1 MKPILLRVEGFG
13 AFVAPAEIDFRR
25 LDANTLLLVHGP
37 TGAGKT
43 TLFDAI
49 CFALF
54 GVASG
59 TRTPEQLRSDYC
71 PPGTA
76 TRVLFEFSL
85 PSGRYR
91 VTREFKPTRK
101 QDTVNEKGAL
111 EFLDPSGKHL
121 RPAITQKKQI
131 LEEVELLL
139 GLTKEQFRQIVMLP
153 QNDFQQLLL
162 ADTKSKQPI
171 LEKLFRASVYSR
183 MTDILLHFTKQQRER
198 LEELKSRR
206 AGFLDSLG
214 VEDVDGLAAKREVRG
229 NAHAATAEKL
239 PGLRSR
245 WEESRAMR
253 EEGDRLARSHEELKR
268 AAGDLEKHLSLRPGI
283 DQCRQQLAAALR
295 AEPFRQR
302 LEDVEE
308 RERSIRNR
316 ENVILEL
323 RKNCAATRVQLEL
336 AVQEK
341 NRSASREEESALLQT
356 ELHRLDTARP
366 TLEQIEKDRI
376 ASASAEKAIR
386 KLEGEMAKASA
397 EQATAQKELAS
408 CNGELPELE
417 QTALRASGLAEQV
430 RHLTS
435 LRTPLNELH
444 QLRKELPR
452 KEADVRGAHEAVR
465 RATEECARV
474 AAQLQEIEQLWIG
487 SQASRLADTLADG
500 QPCPVCGATDHPR
513 PASAGGP
520 QVTDAALN
528 VARLARETA
537 ERARQDA
544 IARELGAENALRQ
557 TSGLVNNHENVLG
570 EAAAMDPAAY
580 AAALAQQEKEF
591 AKAETASRRLS
602 MLRLNKSSLEERLAT
617 MQRADQELRERFN
630 EARNNRAVIV
640 DRANVAQRSLP
651 ADIAD
656 VRALENKSG
665 TLRLRVAAL
674 KEMSETAQR
683 KHAELAED
691 MIRLETVL
699 DAENRNIGS
708 DTTLL
713 TKKRADLRADLGKR
727 QFASVQQVTDALLDD
742 PHRAALQERIRE
754 WDERAAALQNTLEER
769 TRVMGGRAL
778 PDVAALI
785 RSEEDAREQYERAQR
800 EIAILRKEVDDLADA
815 MTQLN
820 KGSAQIAAAG
830 EETGAAEELSATVS
844 GRNNAGITLASYVL
858 SVFLDEIIAFANQRL
873 RVISRD
879 RYALVRRTEAND
891 KRRRTGLDLD
901 VFDNHTGERRQVETL
916 SGGEQFYAALS
927 LALGVADAAQQHTGG
942 VRMDAMF
949 IDEGFGSLD
958 SETLD
963 VAIRALTDLQADGRL
978 VVIISHV
985 EELKTRITSRL
996 EVVKGRNG
1004 STLRWQNA

>member
-1 MKPILLRVEGFG
+1 MKPVFLRVEGFG

-25 LDANTLLLVHGP
+25 LDASTLLLVHGP

-59 TRTPEQLRSDYC
+59 TRTPEQLRSDHC
-71 PPGTA
+71 PPGTV
-76 TRVLFEFSL
+76 TRVLFEFTL

-91 VTREFKPTRK
+91 VTREFKPARK
-101 QDTVNEKGAL
+101 QDSVIEKGAL
-111 EFLDPSGKHL
+111 EFLDLAGTPL

-183 MTDILLHFTKQQRER
+183 MTDILLQFTKQQRDR

-206 AGFLDSLG
+206 AGFLESLG
-214 VEDVDGLAAKREVRG
+214 VEDADGLGAKREERG
-229 NAHAATAEKL
+229 RALAAADQKL
-239 PGLRSR
+239 PGLRTR
-245 WEESRAMR
+245 WEESRGLR
-253 EEGDRLARSHEELKR
+253 EEGDRLARNHGELRR
-268 AAGDLEKHLSLRPGI
+268 AAGELEQHLSLRPEI
-283 DQCRQQLAAALR
+283 DQHRQKLALALR

-302 LEDVEE
+302 LDDVEE
-308 RERSIRNR
+308 RARSIQSRDNA
-316 ENVILEL
+316 VMDI
-323 RKNCAATRVQLEL
+323 RKEQDSTRVRLDHAL
-336 AVQEK
+336 AEK
-341 NRSASREEESALLQT
+341 SRSAARDEESALLQA
-356 ELHRLDTARP
+356 ELHRLDAARP
-366 TLEQIEKDRI
+366 ILEQIEKDRA

-386 KLEGEMAKASA
+386 QLEGELTKASA
-397 EQATAQKELAS
+397 EEVAAQQELAS
-408 CNGELPELE
+408 YNTELPGLE

-430 RHLTS
+430 RHLKS

-444 QLRKELPR
+444 QLRRELPR

-465 RATEECARV
+465 SATEQSTRI
-474 AAQLQEIEQLWIG
+474 AAELQELEHLWIG
-487 SQASRLADTLADG
+487 SQASRLAGTLADG
-500 QPCPVCGATDHPR
+500 QPCPVCGATNHPR
-513 PASAGGP
+513 PAETGGP
-520 QVTDAALN
+520 HVTDAALN
-528 VARLARETA
+528 AARQAREKA
-537 ERARQDA
+537 EQARQEA
-544 IARELGAENALRQ
+544 MSRESGAENAFRQ
-557 TSGLVNNHENVLG
+557 TVAFVTNHENILG
-570 EAAAMDPAAY
+570 EAATMAPATY
-580 AAALAQQEKEF
+580 AAELARQEKEF
-591 AKAETASRRLS
+591 AGADAASRRLNT
-602 MLRLNKSSLEERLAT
+602 LRSNRNSLEKRLAT
-617 MQRADQELRERFN
+617 MQLAGQELRERFN
-630 EARNNRAVIV
+630 DARTNQALVA
-640 DRANVAQRSLP
+640 DRVEVAQRSLP
-651 ADIAD
+651 ADVAD
-656 VRALENKSG
+656 ARTLETRSG
-665 TLRLRVAAL
+665 TIRLRIAAL
-674 KEMSETAQR
+674 KDASEAAQR
-683 KHAELAED
+683 THAELTET
-691 MIRLETVL
+691 MIRLESVL
-699 DAENRNIGS
+699 DAENKNVGAERGM
-708 DTTLL
+708 LARKL
-713 TKKRADLRADLGKR
+713 ADLETDLAQQR
-727 QFASVQQVTDALLDD
+727 FTSVQQIAEALLDD

-754 WDERAAALQNTLEER
+754 WDERAAALQNTVEER
-769 TRVMGGRAL
+769 TRVVGGRAL

-785 RSEEDAREQYERAQR
+785 RLEEDAREQYERAQR
-800 EIAILRKEVDDLADA
+800 ELAILRKEVGDLADA
-815 MTQLN
+815 ISQLSR
-820 KGSAQIAAAG
+820 GSAQIAAAG
-830 EETGAAEELSATVS
+830 EETGAAEELSSTVS

-879 RYALVRRTEAND
+879 RYALVRRTEADD

-963 VAIRALTDLQADGRL
+963 VAIRALMDLQADGRL